1 MEMSCTLLLQSSLID
16 NPLFQ
21 ELELKIEKQMKIQC
35 DVCEKEAASVFCTSD
50 EATLCAPVITASTMP
65 TSLLLNT
72 NVFPFS
78 ILPLLNKSLSVTSV
92 RHLFGLFIGET
103 RIRVLCT
110 RQGNSMY
117 CDVPIHLAN
126 QYTQKHDRF
135 LLTGVKLSATS
146 ALYDGDS
153 LPQFNSQTLVNDPF
167 SVSPAS
173 FNPSSAAMTTT
184 ATAAVINKNSG
195 DNNMSRSETCASV
208 SSISDY
214 FDDGL
219 LRFVDADLERNTT
232 TFSPE
237 SSGLWVPQHSPSS
250 LCTPHNSSQIG
261 GQTGRFKE
269 TIGIKANRRWTDDS
283 FYGSRNNP
291 SLHCLQ
297 DI

>member
-1 MEMSCTLLLQSSLID
+1 
-16 NPLFQ
+16 
-21 ELELKIEKQMKIQC
+21 MKIQC
-35 DVCEKEAASVFCTSD
+35 DVCEKEAASVFCTAD
-50 EATLCAPVITASTMP
+50 EAALCGACDHRVHHANKLASKHQRF
-65 TSLLLNT
+65 SLLHPSSSKQVPLCDICQEKRGF
-72 NVFPFS
+72 VFCVQDRA
-78 ILPLLNKSLSVTSV
+78 ILW
-92 RHLFGLFIGET
+92 
-103 RIRVLCT
+103 
-110 RQGNSMY
+110 
-117 CDVPIHLAN
+117 
-126 QYTQKHDRF
+126 
-135 LLTGVKLSATS
+135 VKLSATS

-195 DNNMSRSETCASV
+195 DNNLLPSETCASV

-214 FDDGL
+214 LIEMLPGWHVEDFLDSGFSKSDDGL
-219 LRFVDADLERNTT
+219 LPFVDADLERNTT

-261 GQTGRFKE
+261 GQTGWFKE

-283 FYGSRNNP
+283 FTVPVITPP
-291 SLHCLQ
+291 STASKRFRPLS
-297 DI
+297 

>member
-1 MEMSCTLLLQSSLID
+1 MEMSCKVPSLSID
-16 NPLFQ
+16 T

-50 EATLCAPVITASTMP
+50 EATLCAPLASKHQRF
-65 TSLLLNT
+65 SLLHPSSSKQVPLCDICQEKRGF
-72 NVFPFS
+72 VFCVQDRA
-78 ILPLLNKSLSVTSV
+78 ILC
-92 RHLFGLFIGET
+92 I
-103 RIRVLCT
+103 
-110 RQGNSMY
+110 
-117 CDVPIHLAN
+117 
-126 QYTQKHDRF
+126 KHDRF

-261 GQTGRFKE
+261 GQTGWFKE
-269 TIGIKANRRWTDDS
+269 TIGIKANRRRTDDS

>member
-1 MEMSCTLLLQSSLID
+1 
-16 NPLFQ
+16 
-21 ELELKIEKQMKIQC
+21 MKIQC

-72 NVFPFS
+72 N
-78 ILPLLNKSLSVTSV
+78 
-92 RHLFGLFIGET
+92 GLFIGET

-195 DNNMSRSETCASV
+195 DNNMSRNFLDSGFLS
-208 SSISDY
+208 
-214 FDDGL
+214 DDGL

-261 GQTGRFKE
+261 GQTGWFKE
-269 TIGIKANRRWTDDS
+269 TIGIKANRRRTDDS

>member
-1 MEMSCTLLLQSSLID
+1 MEMSCKVPSLSID
-16 NPLFQ
+16 T

-50 EATLCAPVITASTMP
+50 EATLCAP
-65 TSLLLNT
+65 
-72 NVFPFS
+72 
-78 ILPLLNKSLSVTSV
+78 
-92 RHLFGLFIGET
+92 
-103 RIRVLCT
+103 
-110 RQGNSMY
+110 GNSMY

-261 GQTGRFKE
+261 GQTGWFKE
-269 TIGIKANRRWTDDS
+269 TIGIKANRRRTDDS